1 MPDGLPLVR
10 ISVVTIVREDPIG
23 LAKTIASV
31 RDQTA
36 VDVIDHVVID
46 AASGPV
52 TTELLDRA
60 QRTQHGG
67 AFRWVSEPDG
77 GRYDAMNKG
86 IAMAGANL
94 LWLLHAGDTFGSPQA
109 VEWVLAATGDSFR
122 GWGYGFARKVD
133 GAGDVVG
140 VFGYAPFS
148 LRRFALG
155 GKSLPHQACFFSV
168 DLNRRVGEYD
178 VDFGLAADQLHLLRC
193 ATVTPPLLVPEFICN
208 FDTTG
213 AGTSM
218 SIRDHYLAMRAA
230 RISTNRVEGS
240 LIRDRAITEVMI
252 ATSTAANRVS
262 RLVTRTGAS

>member
-1 MPDGLPLVR
+1 MPDRLSSAR
-10 ISVVTIVREDPIG
+10 ITVVTIVRDDPEG

-31 RDQTA
+31 RGQTT

-46 AASGPV
+46 GASGPG
-52 TTELLDRA
+52 TTELLEHA
-60 QRTQHGG
+60 QHIEHLGG
-67 AFRWVSEPDG
+67 FRWVSEADG

-86 IAMAGANL
+86 IAMAETDL
-94 LWLLHAGDTFGSPQA
+94 LWLLHAGDTFGSPRA
-109 VEWVLAATGDSFR
+109 VEWVLAATGDGFD

-140 VFGYAPFS
+140 LFGYAPFS

-155 GKSLPHQACFFSV
+155 GKSLPHQACFFST
-168 DLNRRVGEYD
+168 DLQRRVGAYD

-193 ATVTPPLLVPEFICN
+193 AVVTPPLLVPELICD

-230 RISTNRVEGS
+230 RVSTDLVEGS
-240 LIRDRAITEVMI
+240 LLRDRAITEVLI
-252 ATSTAANRVS
+252 AISVAANRMS
-262 RLVTRTGAS
+262 RLVSRSGAP